1 MGKEKD
7 MDKEL
12 SGMLRGVPPQNI
24 MISFGNKPAKSL
36 ADHVKEQE
44 EKEKPKVTAISTAL
58 EITGLVVALAFVV
71 GNDLFAF
78 PFDNV
83 AIPVILGM
91 LVAKFDELFGS
102 CDTVA

>member
-1 MGKEKD
+1 MVFWTYVEKGREKPEFATILAEDAKKVKDKMEEIAKKQKEK
-7 MDKEL
+7 
-12 SGMLRGVPPQNI
+12 
-24 MISFGNKPAKSL
+24 
-36 ADHVKEQE
+36 E

-58 EITGLVVALAFVV
+58 EITGLVFALAFVV

-78 PFDNV
+78 PFDNA

>member
-1 MGKEKD
+1 
-7 MDKEL
+7 
-12 SGMLRGVPPQNI
+12 
-24 MISFGNKPAKSL
+24 
-36 ADHVKEQE
+36 
-44 EKEKPKVTAISTAL
+44 
-58 EITGLVVALAFVV
+58 LAFVV